1 MVTSAITFRQPNL
14 SDIDAIYK
22 IERDV
27 FIDWYPY
34 SLLHY
39 LITMYQ
45 PTSLVIEIN
54 NEIIGYSISRI
65 EQEGYA
71 HILAIAI
78 ARSYQGRGLGKVL
91 LYHTIELLFQ
101 YTDLIRLEVRTT
113 NQRAINLY
121 KKFGFEVVQTLRKYY
136 SSGEDGYVMYLSNI
150 KWNAIK
156 SNIYSEN
163 IY

>member
-1 MVTSAITFRQPNL
+1 MVTSAITIRQPKL
-14 SDIDAIYK
+14 SDIDAIYN

-27 FIDWYPY
+27 FVDWYPY

-45 PTSLVIEIN
+45 PTSLVMELN
-54 NEIIGYSISRI
+54 HRIIGYSISRI
-65 EQEGYA
+65 EQEGYG
-71 HILAIAI
+71 HILALAI
-78 ARSYQGRGLGKVL
+78 AKPYQGRGFGKKL
-91 LYHTIELLFQ
+91 LYHTIELLFH

-121 KKFGFEVVQTLRKYY
+121 KRFGFEVVQTLRKYY
-136 SSGEDGYVMYLSNI
+136 STGEDGYVMYLSNI
-150 KWNAIK
+150 RWNVVK
-156 SNIYSEN
+156 NNIYPEN

>member
-1 MVTSAITFRQPNL
+1 MVTSAITIRQPRLN
-14 SDIDAIYK
+14 DVDDIYK

-27 FIDWYPY
+27 FVDWYPY
-34 SLLHY
+34 SLVHY

-45 PTSLVIEIN
+45 PTSLVMELDH
-54 NEIIGYSISRI
+54 ELIGYSISRI
-65 EQEGYA
+65 EQEGYG
-71 HILAIAI
+71 HILALAI
-78 ARSYQGRGLGKVL
+78 ARPYQGKGLGKKL
-91 LYHTIELLFQ
+91 LYHTLELLFH

-113 NQRAINLY
+113 NQRAVNLY
-121 KKFGFEVVQTLRKYY
+121 KKFGFEIVQTLHKYY

-150 KWNAIK
+150 KWNIVK

>member
-14 SDIDAIYK
+14 NDIKAIYN

-27 FIDWYPY
+27 FVDWYPY

-45 PTSLVIEIN
+45 PTSLVIELN
-54 NEIIGYSISRI
+54 NEIIGYSISRL
-65 EQEGYA
+65 EQEGYG

-78 ARSYQGRGLGKVL
+78 AKPYQGRTLGKGL
-91 LYHTIELLFQ
+91 LYRTIELLFQ
-101 YTDLIRLEVRTT
+101 YTNLIRLEVRTT
-113 NQRAINLY
+113 NQRAIILY
-121 KKFGFEVVQTLRKYY
+121 KKFGFEIVQTLHRYY
-136 SSGEDGYVMYLSNI
+136 SSGEDGYVMYLSDI

-156 SNIYSEN
+156 SNIYPEN